1 MNSLHLPNPLVATG
15 AAPASH
21 WFARGWEA
29 VSAWRDRSRGR
40 DQLSDLDER
49 MLKDIGLSHA
59 DAVVEAGKPFW
70 QR

>member
-1 MNSLHLPNPLVATG
+1 MNRLHQHAPRTPAG

-29 VSAWRDRSRGR
+29 VSTWRDRSRGR
-40 DQLSDLDER
+40 DLLGELDER

-59 DAVVEAGKPFW
+59 DAIVEAGKSFW